1 MTKEDA
7 GGDWAVTEED
17 AGGGA
22 CWAPEREGPEEVTA
36 YSRPPPLGATAK
48 PLSKSADFSC
58 PTVSGDV
65 QLLHTPACRC
75 PWQSLWSSS
84 LWVHGLFLPALLH
97 ICPATTL

>member
-36 YSRPPPLGATAK
+36 YSRPPLGATAK